1 MRQGAAKHKEE
12 KMPPA
17 DMDAGSQ
24 SPWLVGGRAVIAAAN
39 HTAHAS
45 GDGLTSAEVSVGAV
59 RM

>member
-1 MRQGAAKHKEE
+1 MCQGAAKHKEE

-17 DMDAGSQ
+17 DMDARS
-24 SPWLVGGRAVIAAAN
+24 LVGRGRAVIAAAN
-39 HTAHAS
+39 HRAAHAS